1 MKRLLPGVFIIVVL
15 AIAAMSGLWQ
25 QYQRFL
31 QTPLSIGNT
40 SLTLNVQRGASIRSV
55 LADLERRG
63 ITQLNWKWHLLN
75 RLQPATIQA
84 GEYALEPG
92 LTPSALLDLLVSG
105 KVLGYRFTIVEG
117 WTVAQLLD
125 NLRTDPILQHSIKE
139 LSDLDEVD
147 GIPPANTEGWFLPET
162 YVFVR
167 GDTDLKILQRAYSDM
182 QQALSDTWAGRD
194 VGLPYET
201 SYELLIM
208 ASIIERE
215 TSVES
220 ERATIAG
227 VFVRRLLQRW
237 RLETDPTVIYGMG
250 DSYDG
255 DIRRKDL
262 KTDTPYNT
270 YTRHGLPPTPIALP
284 GLASLQAAAH
294 PAPGDAMF
302 FVADGLGGHTFSATL
317 DAHNVAVRQMLKN
330 RSSKAGP
337 GQSGSGKQGK
347 KE

>member
-63 ITQLNWKWHLLN
+63 ISQLNWKWHLLN

-201 SYELLIM
+201 SY
-208 ASIIERE
+208 
-215 TSVES
+215 
-220 ERATIAG
+220 
-227 VFVRRLLQRW
+227 
-237 RLETDPTVIYGMG
+237 
-250 DSYDG
+250 
-255 DIRRKDL
+255 
-262 KTDTPYNT
+262 
-270 YTRHGLPPTPIALP
+270 
-284 GLASLQAAAH
+284 
-294 PAPGDAMF
+294 
-302 FVADGLGGHTFSATL
+302 
-317 DAHNVAVRQMLKN
+317 
-330 RSSKAGP
+330 
-337 GQSGSGKQGK
+337 
-347 KE
+347 

>member
-1 MKRLLPGVFIIVVL
+1 
-15 AIAAMSGLWQ
+15 
-25 QYQRFL
+25 
-31 QTPLSIGNT
+31 
-40 SLTLNVQRGASIRSV
+40 
-55 LADLERRG
+55 
-63 ITQLNWKWHLLN
+63 
-75 RLQPATIQA
+75 
-84 GEYALEPG
+84 
-92 LTPSALLDLLVSG
+92 
-105 KVLGYRFTIVEG
+105 
-117 WTVAQLLD
+117 
-125 NLRTDPILQHSIKE
+125 
-139 LSDLDEVD
+139 
-147 GIPPANTEGWFLPET
+147 
-162 YVFVR
+162 
-167 GDTDLKILQRAYSDM
+167 
-182 QQALSDTWAGRD
+182 
-194 VGLPYET
+194 
-201 SYELLIM
+201 M